1 METPVYYLFRS
12 DKPTSKYTM
21 LMPSH
26 KHIHRFGGVK
36 KDGTSYRD
44 FTLLSNPKSIHYEPD
59 KDKRDKIKD
68 NYLARHKK
76 DLKGV
81 HAPSSMSDIIL
92 WSANSL
98 KGGIR
103 NYEKKFKVKVIFKDK
118 KLTES
123 EKKKL
128 MDI

>member
-1 METPVYYLFRS
+1 MEKYYLFRS
-12 DKPTSKYTM
+12 DKTNKKYTM

-26 KHIHRFGGVK
+26 KHIHRFGQNG
-36 KDGTSYRD
+36 YRD
-44 FTLLSNPKSIHYEPD
+44 YTLMHDKKSKFYEPD

-76 DLKGV
+76 DSKGV
-81 HAPSSMSDIIL
+81 HSPSSMSDVIL
-92 WSANSL
+92 WSSKTL
-98 KGGIR
+98 RGGIK
-103 NYEKKFKVKVIFKDK
+103 NYEDKFGVKIIFKDK

>member
-1 METPVYYLFRS
+1 MEIYYLYRS
-12 DKPTSKYTM
+12 DKNTKKYTM

-26 KHIHRFGGVK
+26 KHIHRFGQNG
-36 KDGTSYRD
+36 YRD
-44 FTLLSNPKSIHYEPD
+44 YTLIHDKKSKFYEPD

-76 DLKGV
+76 DPKGV

-92 WSANSL
+92 WSAPTL
-98 KGGIR
+98 RGGIR
-103 NYEKKFKVKVIFKDK
+103 NYEKKFKVKVVFKDK

-123 EKKKL
+123 EKRKL